1 MGLSPLEIAV
11 VGLLVVL
18 LFGTKRIPELGT
30 GLGKAISNF
39 KNSYRD
45 ATALDAAERKT
56 GEAGTKESAAVSVA
70 EERNE
75 PSAKHE
81 DQQ

>member
-11 VGLLVVL
+11 VGLLAVL

-45 ATALDAAERKT
+45 ASTLDAADRKEV
-56 GEAGTKESAAVSVA
+56 EAAPKESKTEAVVTEQGENA
-70 EERNE
+70 EAR
-75 PSAKHE
+75 K
-81 DQQ
+81 D